1 MRCLQQCMEY
11 VKQMKASDLK
21 GIFDKNKKDKSMQ
34 SPQSMQNQQSPQG
47 GSRKVVTAD
56 EAAAKARK
64 SIIAVLAAGA
74 LLIATDMVLS
84 SQGQSAGIVE
94 SGGSIYI
101 VRPAEDQN
109 PGHLVLRAEVSDGDK
124 VIEKKI
130 DLTMDPYEKESS
142 EEKQDDGDGE
152 AAGKRNRE
160 AVEME
165 LRGIA
170 LELNSD
176 KAVKKVKLP
185 DSLASGEKIS
195 WEVEDKSGSNGIA
208 IMAVTVLTA
217 FCIYKKRFSV
227 LEQQRRLQRESVMR
241 QLPEFVNRLVL
252 LLNAGLVLTSAFEK
266 SVEESFVEDSKG
278 DDYFYGKLREIY
290 VLCTTTN
297 ASMHVEFRKMAKE
310 SGIRELMRVSNIISD
325 NIRKGVELTGK
336 LQAES
341 ELLWISRKKSCEE
354 KGRLAETKLTLPL
367 MIFLMVLI
375 IITVAPAL
383 MEL

>member
-1 MRCLQQCMEY
+1 MKY
-11 VKQMKASDLK
+11 VNYMKASDLK
-21 GIFDKNKKDKSMQ
+21 GIFDKSKKDKSMQ
-34 SPQSMQNQQSPQG
+34 GPQSMQNQQSPQG

-101 VRPAEDQN
+101 VRPAEDQD

-130 DLTMDPYEKESS
+130 NLTMDPYEKESS

-160 AVEME
+160 AMEME

-170 LELNSD
+170 SELNSD

-375 IITVAPAL
+375 IITAAPAL

>member
-1 MRCLQQCMEY
+1 MKY
-11 VKQMKASDLK
+11 VNYMKASDLK
-21 GIFDKNKKDKSMQ
+21 GIFDKSKKDKSMQ
-34 SPQSMQNQQSPQG
+34 GPQSMQNQQSPQG

-56 EAAAKARK
+56 EAAAKAKK
-64 SIIAVLAAGA
+64 SIIAVLAAGV
-74 LLIATDMVLS
+74 LLAAADMAFSV
-84 SQGQSAGIVE
+84 QGQSAGIVE

-101 VRPAEDQN
+101 VRPADDQD
-109 PGHLVLRAEVSDGDK
+109 PDHLVLRAKVSDGDK

-142 EEKQDDGDGE
+142 EEKQNEGDGE
-152 AAGKRNRE
+152 SAGKRNRE

>member
-1 MRCLQQCMEY
+1 MEY
-11 VKQMKASDLK
+11 VNYMKASDLK
-21 GIFDKNKKDKSMQ
+21 GIFDKSKKDKSMQ
-34 SPQSMQNQQSPQG
+34 VPQSMQNQQSPQG

-101 VRPAEDQN
+101 VRPAEDQD
-109 PGHLVLRAEVSDGDK
+109 PDHLVLRAEVSDGDK

-170 LELNSD
+170 SELNSD

-252 LLNAGLVLTSAFEK
+252 LLNAGLVITSAFEK

-325 NIRKGVELTGK
+325 NISKGVELTGK

>member
-1 MRCLQQCMEY
+1 MKY
-11 VKQMKASDLK
+11 VNYMKASDLK
-21 GIFDKNKKDKSMQ
+21 GIFDKSKKDKSMQ
-34 SPQSMQNQQSPQG
+34 GPQSMQNQQSPQG

-109 PGHLVLRAEVSDGDK
+109 PGHLVLKAEVSDGDK

-170 LELNSD
+170 SELNSD

-185 DSLASGEKIS
+185 DSLASGEQIS

-310 SGIRELMRVSNIISD
+310 SGIRELMRVSNIIRD
-325 NIRKGVELTGK
+325 NIRKGVKLTGK

-375 IITVAPAL
+375 IITAAPAL

>member
-1 MRCLQQCMEY
+1 MEY
-11 VKQMKASDLK
+11 VNYMKASDLK
-21 GIFDKNKKDKSMQ
+21 GIFDKSKKDKSMQ
-34 SPQSMQNQQSPQG
+34 GPQSMQNQQSPQG

-101 VRPAEDQN
+101 VRPAEDQD
-109 PGHLVLRAEVSDGDK
+109 PDHLVLRAEVSDGDK

-170 LELNSD
+170 SELNSD

-354 KGRLAETKLTLPL
+354 KGRIAETKLTLPL

-383 MEL
+383 MEM

>member
-1 MRCLQQCMEY
+1 MEY
-11 VKQMKASDLK
+11 VNYMKASDLK
-21 GIFDKNKKDKSMQ
+21 GIFDKSKKDKSMQ
-34 SPQSMQNQQSPQG
+34 GPQSMQNQQSPQG

-101 VRPAEDQN
+101 VRPAEDQD
-109 PGHLVLRAEVSDGDK
+109 PDHLVLRAEVSDGDK

-170 LELNSD
+170 SELNSD

-185 DSLASGEKIS
+185 VSLASGEKIS

-325 NIRKGVELTGK
+325 NIRKGVERTGK

>member
-1 MRCLQQCMEY
+1 MEY
-11 VKQMKASDLK
+11 VNYMKASDLK
-21 GIFDKNKKDKSMQ
+21 GIFDKSKKDKSMQ
-34 SPQSMQNQQSPQG
+34 GPQSMQNQQSPQG

-101 VRPAEDQN
+101 VRPAEDQD
-109 PGHLVLRAEVSDGDK
+109 PDHLVLRAEVSDGDK

-170 LELNSD
+170 YELNSD

>member
-1 MRCLQQCMEY
+1 MKY
-11 VKQMKASDLK
+11 VNYMKASDLK
-21 GIFDKNKKDKSMQ
+21 GIFDKSKKDKSMQ
-34 SPQSMQNQQSPQG
+34 GPQSMQNQQSPQG

-170 LELNSD
+170 SELNSD

-227 LEQQRRLQRESVMR
+227 LEQQRRLQRESVMS

-375 IITVAPAL
+375 IITAAPAL

>member
-1 MRCLQQCMEY
+1 MKY
-11 VKQMKASDLK
+11 VNYMKASDLK
-21 GIFDKNKKDKSMQ
+21 GIFDKSKKDKSMQ
-34 SPQSMQNQQSPQG
+34 GPQSMQNQQSPQG

-101 VRPAEDQN
+101 VRPAEDQD

-130 DLTMDPYEKESS
+130 DLTMEPYEKESS

-170 LELNSD
+170 SELNSD

-375 IITVAPAL
+375 IITAAPAL

>member
-1 MRCLQQCMEY
+1 M
-11 VKQMKASDLK
+11 
-21 GIFDKNKKDKSMQ
+21 
-34 SPQSMQNQQSPQG
+34 
-47 GSRKVVTAD
+47 
-56 EAAAKARK
+56 
-64 SIIAVLAAGA
+64 
-74 LLIATDMVLS
+74 
-84 SQGQSAGIVE
+84 
-94 SGGSIYI
+94 
-101 VRPAEDQN
+101 
-109 PGHLVLRAEVSDGDK
+109 
-124 VIEKKI
+124 
-130 DLTMDPYEKESS
+130 
-142 EEKQDDGDGE
+142 
-152 AAGKRNRE
+152 
-160 AVEME
+160 
-165 LRGIA
+165 
-170 LELNSD
+170 
-176 KAVKKVKLP
+176 
-185 DSLASGEKIS
+185 
-195 WEVEDKSGSNGIA
+195 
-208 IMAVTVLTA
+208 
-217 FCIYKKRFSV
+217 

>member
-1 MRCLQQCMEY
+1 MKY
-11 VKQMKASDLK
+11 VNYMKASDLK
-21 GIFDKNKKDKSMQ
+21 GIFDKSKKDKSMQ
-34 SPQSMQNQQSPQG
+34 GPQSMQNQQSPQG

-170 LELNSD
+170 SELNSD

-375 IITVAPAL
+375 IITAAPAL

>member
-1 MRCLQQCMEY
+1 MKY
-11 VKQMKASDLK
+11 VNYMKASDLK
-21 GIFDKNKKDKSMQ
+21 GIFDKSKKDKSMQ
-34 SPQSMQNQQSPQG
+34 GPQSLQNQQSPQG

-170 LELNSD
+170 SELNSD

>member
-1 MRCLQQCMEY
+1 MKY
-11 VKQMKASDLK
+11 VNYMKASDLK
-21 GIFDKNKKDKSMQ
+21 GIFDKSKKDKSMQ
-34 SPQSMQNQQSPQG
+34 GPQSMQNQQSPQG

-170 LELNSD
+170 SELNSD

-217 FCIYKKRFSV
+217 FCIYKKRFSM

>member
-1 MRCLQQCMEY
+1 
-11 VKQMKASDLK
+11 
-21 GIFDKNKKDKSMQ
+21 
-34 SPQSMQNQQSPQG
+34 MQNQQSPQG

-170 LELNSD
+170 SELNSD

-217 FCIYKKRFSV
+217 FCIYRKRFSA

-266 SVEESFVEDSKG
+266 SVEESFAEDNKK

-341 ELLWISRKKSCEE
+341 ELLWISRKKNCEE

>member
-1 MRCLQQCMEY
+1 MEY

-21 GIFDKNKKDKSMQ
+21 GIFDKSKKDKSMQ
-34 SPQSMQNQQSPQG
+34 DPQSMQNQQSPQG

-56 EAAAKARK
+56 EAAAKAKK
-64 SIIAVLAAGA
+64 SIIAVLAAGV
-74 LLIATDMVLS
+74 LLAAADMAFSV
-84 SQGQSAGIVE
+84 QGQSAGIVE

-101 VRPAEDQN
+101 VRPAEDQD

-152 AAGKRNRE
+152 SAGKRNRE

-170 LELNSD
+170 SELNSD

-278 DDYFYGKLREIY
+278 DDYFYGKLRKIY
-290 VLCTTTN
+290 VLCATTN

>member
-1 MRCLQQCMEY
+1 MEY
-11 VKQMKASDLK
+11 VNYMKASDLK
-21 GIFDKNKKDKSMQ
+21 GIFDKSKKDKSMQ
-34 SPQSMQNQQSPQG
+34 GLQSMQNQQSPQG

-101 VRPAEDQN
+101 VRPAEDQD
-109 PGHLVLRAEVSDGDK
+109 PDHLVLRAEVSDGDK

-170 LELNSD
+170 SELNSD

>member
-1 MRCLQQCMEY
+1 MEY
-11 VKQMKASDLK
+11 VNYMKASDLK
-21 GIFDKNKKDKSMQ
+21 GIFDKSKKDKSMQ
-34 SPQSMQNQQSPQG
+34 GPQSMQNQQSPQG

-101 VRPAEDQN
+101 VRPAEDQD
-109 PGHLVLRAEVSDGDK
+109 PDQLVLRAEVSDGDK

-170 LELNSD
+170 SELNSD

-297 ASMHVEFRKMAKE
+297 ASMLVDFWKMAKE

>member
-1 MRCLQQCMEY
+1 MKY
-11 VKQMKASDLK
+11 VNYMKASDLK
-21 GIFDKNKKDKSMQ
+21 GIFDKSKKDKSMQ
-34 SPQSMQNQQSPQG
+34 GPQSMQNQQSPQG

-84 SQGQSAGIVE
+84 SQGQSVGIVE

-170 LELNSD
+170 SELNSD

-217 FCIYKKRFSV
+217 FCIYQKRFSV

>member
-1 MRCLQQCMEY
+1 MEY
-11 VKQMKASDLK
+11 VNYMKASDLK
-21 GIFDKNKKDKSMQ
+21 GIFDKSKKDKSMQ
-34 SPQSMQNQQSPQG
+34 GPQSMQNQQSPQG

-101 VRPAEDQN
+101 VRPAEDQD
-109 PGHLVLRAEVSDGDK
+109 PDHLVLRAEVSDGDK

-170 LELNSD
+170 SELNSD

-217 FCIYKKRFSV
+217 FCIYKKLFSV

-252 LLNAGLVLTSAFEK
+252 LLNAGLVITSAFEK
-266 SVEESFVEDSKG
+266 SVEDSFVEDSKG

>member
-1 MRCLQQCMEY
+1 MEY
-11 VKQMKASDLK
+11 VNYMKASDLK
-21 GIFDKNKKDKSMQ
+21 GIFDKSKKDNSMQ
-34 SPQSMQNQQSPQG
+34 GPQSMQNQQSPQG

-101 VRPAEDQN
+101 VRPAEDQD
-109 PGHLVLRAEVSDGDK
+109 PDHLVLRAEVSDGDK

-170 LELNSD
+170 SELNSD

>member
-1 MRCLQQCMEY
+1 MEY
-11 VKQMKASDLK
+11 VNYMKASDLK
-21 GIFDKNKKDKSMQ
+21 GIFDKSKKDKSMQ
-34 SPQSMQNQQSPQG
+34 GPQSMQNQQSPQG

-101 VRPAEDQN
+101 VRPAEDQD
-109 PGHLVLRAEVSDGDK
+109 PDHLVLRAEVSDGDK

-170 LELNSD
+170 SELNSD

-185 DSLASGEKIS
+185 DSLASGERIS

>member
-1 MRCLQQCMEY
+1 MEY
-11 VKQMKASDLK
+11 VNYMKASDLK
-21 GIFDKNKKDKSMQ
+21 GIFDKSKKDKSMQ
-34 SPQSMQNQQSPQG
+34 GPQSMQNQQSPQG

-101 VRPAEDQN
+101 VRPAEDQD
-109 PGHLVLRAEVSDGDK
+109 PDHLVLRAEVSDGDK

-130 DLTMDPYEKESS
+130 DLTMDPYERESS

-170 LELNSD
+170 SELNSD

>member
-1 MRCLQQCMEY
+1 MY
-11 VKQMKASDLK
+11 MKASDLK
-21 GIFDKNKKDKSMQ
+21 GIFDKSKKDKNMQ
-34 SPQSMQNQQSPQG
+34 SPQSMQIRQSTHG
-47 GSRKVVTAD
+47 KSRKAVTAD

-64 SIIAVLAAGA
+64 GIIAVLIAGVLLAAA
-74 LLIATDMVLS
+74 DMMLS
-84 SQGQSAGIVE
+84 AQGQSAGIVE
-94 SGGSIYI
+94 SGGSLYI
-101 VRPAEDQN
+101 VRPAEDQD

-124 VIEKKI
+124 VIEKKM
-130 DLTMDPYEKESS
+130 DLTMDPYEKESGDEMQS
-142 EEKQDDGDGE
+142 DGDGK
-152 AAGKRNRE
+152 ADGKRNRE

-170 LELNSD
+170 SELNSD
-176 KAVKKVKLP
+176 KTLKKVKLP

-195 WEVEDKSGSNGIA
+195 WEVEEKSDSNCMA

-227 LEQQRRLQRESVMR
+227 LEQQRRLQHESVLR

-252 LLNAGLVLTSAFEK
+252 LLNAGLVLTSAFER
-266 SVEESFVEDSKG
+266 SVEESFAEDNKG
-278 DDYFYGKLREIY
+278 YDYFYGKLREIY
-290 VLCTTTN
+290 VLCSTTN

>member
-1 MRCLQQCMEY
+1 MKY
-11 VKQMKASDLK
+11 VNYMKASDLK
-21 GIFDKNKKDKSMQ
+21 GIFDKSKKDKSMQ
-34 SPQSMQNQQSPQG
+34 GPQSMQNQQSPQG

-56 EAAAKARK
+56 EAAAKVRK

-109 PGHLVLRAEVSDGDK
+109 PGHLVLRAEISDGDK

-170 LELNSD
+170 SELNSD

-310 SGIRELMRVSNIISD
+310 SGIRELTRVSNIISD

>member
-1 MRCLQQCMEY
+1 MKY
-11 VKQMKASDLK
+11 VNYMKASDLK
-21 GIFDKNKKDKSMQ
+21 GIFDKSKKDKSMQ
-34 SPQSMQNQQSPQG
+34 GPQSMQNQQSPQG

-170 LELNSD
+170 SELNSD

-310 SGIRELMRVSNIISD
+310 SGIRELTRVSNIISD

>member
-1 MRCLQQCMEY
+1 MKY
-11 VKQMKASDLK
+11 VNYMKASDLK
-21 GIFDKNKKDKSMQ
+21 GIFDKSKKDKSIQ
-34 SPQSMQNQQSPQG
+34 GPQSMQNQQSPQG

-170 LELNSD
+170 SELNSD

-375 IITVAPAL
+375 IITAAPAL

>member
-1 MRCLQQCMEY
+1 MKY
-11 VKQMKASDLK
+11 VNYMKASDLK
-21 GIFDKNKKDKSMQ
+21 GIFDKSKKDKSMQ
-34 SPQSMQNQQSPQG
+34 GPQSMQNQQSPQG

-170 LELNSD
+170 SELNSD

-266 SVEESFVEDSKG
+266 SVEESFVEDSKE

-341 ELLWISRKKSCEE
+341 ELLWISRKKNCEE

>member
-1 MRCLQQCMEY
+1 MKY
-11 VKQMKASDLK
+11 VNYMKASDLK
-21 GIFDKNKKDKSMQ
+21 GIFDKSKKDKSMQ
-34 SPQSMQNQQSPQG
+34 GPQSMQNQQSPQG

-170 LELNSD
+170 SELNSD

-217 FCIYKKRFSV
+217 FCIYQKRFSV

>member
-1 MRCLQQCMEY
+1 MWEYRRRVRYYETDRMGVVHHSNYLRFLEDARMDWIRDHIINYSEMEKMGIIIPVVSATGNFKSFLRY
-11 VKQMKASDLK
+11 DDEFAVRVFPVKFT
-21 GIFDKNKKDKSMQ
+21 G
-34 SPQSMQNQQSPQG
+34 
-47 GSRKVVTAD
+47 
-56 EAAAKARK
+56 
-64 SIIAVLAAGA
+64 
-74 LLIATDMVLS
+74 
-84 SQGQSAGIVE
+84 
-94 SGGSIYI
+94 
-101 VRPAEDQN
+101 
-109 PGHLVLRAEVSDGDK
+109 

-170 LELNSD
+170 SELNSD

>member
-1 MRCLQQCMEY
+1 MKY
-11 VKQMKASDLK
+11 VNYMKASDLK
-21 GIFDKNKKDKSMQ
+21 GIFDKSKKDKSMQ
-34 SPQSMQNQQSPQG
+34 GPQSLQNQQSPQG
-47 GSRKVVTAD
+47 RSRKVVTAD

-170 LELNSD
+170 SELNSD

>member
-1 MRCLQQCMEY
+1 MKY
-11 VKQMKASDLK
+11 VNYMKASDLK
-21 GIFDKNKKDKSMQ
+21 GIFDKSKKDKSMQ
-34 SPQSMQNQQSPQG
+34 GPQSMQNQQSPQG

-109 PGHLVLRAEVSDGDK
+109 PGHLVLKAEVSDGDK

-170 LELNSD
+170 SELNSD

-185 DSLASGEKIS
+185 DSLASGEQIS

-325 NIRKGVELTGK
+325 NIRKGVKLTGK

-375 IITVAPAL
+375 IITAAPAL